1 MLLPDSPAAFVR
13 GKILGWID
21 IWFKVVVS
29 TNSGAPFE
37 VSLLGATV
45 CADAVSSIRHKAGK
59 RRGKE
64 AKAMWGLECWR

>member
-1 MLLPDSPAAFVR
+1 M
-13 GKILGWID
+13 D

-29 TNSGAPFE
+29 WKSGAPFK

-45 CADAVSSIRHKAGK
+45 CADAVSSKRHNAGK

-64 AKAMWGLECWR
+64 AKAMWDWAGEDVGVEVQMG

>member
-1 MLLPDSPAAFVR
+1 M
-13 GKILGWID
+13 G

-45 CADAVSSIRHKAGK
+45 CADAVSSMRHKADK

-64 AKAMWGLECWR
+64 AKAMWDWAAEEVEDEVQMG